1 MKINSGVKIA
11 PDYRISRIIKGGWH
25 LAGGHGEIDRSKA
38 IDDMATFVESGIT
51 TFDCADIYTG
61 VEELIGDFR
70 RAYPELAKRIQVHT
84 KFVPDYDK
92 LQTLEP
98 AYIETII
105 DRSRSRLGVDALDLV
120 QFHWWDTN
128 VKKYVQTAL
137 ELKRLRDAG
146 KIRHIGLTN
155 FNTACTNE
163 ILEAGVPLI
172 STQVQY
178 SVLDNRPTRALGDF
192 CARHGIAL
200 LCYGSL
206 AGGFLSN
213 DWFRKLEPTG
223 VFENRS
229 HAKYKLM
236 IDDFGGWDLFQ
247 ELLGTLEGIAQIHGV
262 SIGQIASS
270 WTLHQPGVAAVIVGA
285 TSTRHLTQNLRIPNI
300 QLSSHDLEAIRRI
313 TDQRSGPHGDVYDLE
328 RDKDGRHGRI
338 MKYNLNEDKA

>member
-1 MKINSGVKIA
+1 MSLERQEIA
-11 PDYRISRIIKGGWH
+11 PGYSISRVIKGGWH
-25 LAGGHGEIDRSKA
+25 LAGGHGQIDRTRA
-38 IDDMATFVESGIT
+38 IDDMASFVEAGIT

-92 LQTLEP
+92 LQDLEP
-98 AYIETII
+98 ASIESII
-105 DRSRSRLGVDALDLV
+105 DRSRTRLGVDALDLV

-128 VKKYVQTAL
+128 VKKYVQAAL

-155 FNTACTNE
+155 FNTACTKE
-163 ILEAGVPLI
+163 ILEAGVPVV

-178 SVLDNRPTRALGDF
+178 SVLDQRPTRELADDCVQNGV
-192 CARHGIAL
+192 AL

-206 AGGFLSN
+206 AGGLLS
-213 DWFRKLEPTG
+213 DEWLGKPKPTEP
-223 VFENRS
+223 FENRS
-229 HAKYKLM
+229 HTKYEL
-236 IDDFGGWDLFQ
+236 IIEDFGGWELFQ
-247 ELLGTLEGIAQIHGV
+247 ELLGTLQGIADQHGS

-270 WTLHQPGVAAVIVGA
+270 WTLHQPGVAAAIVGA
-285 TSTRHLTQNLRIPNI
+285 TSTRHLTQNLRIPAI
-300 QLSSHDLEAIRRI
+300 QLSPDDLAAIRRVTI
-313 TDQRSGPHGDVYDLE
+313 RRSGPKGDVYDLE

-338 MKYNLNEDKA
+338 MKYNLNEDRT

>member
-1 MKINSGVKIA
+1 MTLERMTIA
-11 PDYRISRIIKGGWH
+11 PSYSISRVIKGGWH
-25 LAGGHGEIDRSKA
+25 LAGGHGEIDRTQA
-38 IDDMATFVESGIT
+38 IDDMAVFIESGIT

-70 RAYPELAKRIQVHT
+70 RAHPELAKRVQVHT

-92 LQTLEP
+92 LQDLQP
-98 AYIETII
+98 AHIESII

-137 ELKRLRDAG
+137 ELKRLRDIG

-155 FNTACTNE
+155 FNTACTKE

-178 SVLDNRPTRALGDF
+178 SVLDNRPSRTLGDF
-192 CARHGIAL
+192 CDQNGIAL

-206 AGGFLSN
+206 AGGFLSH
-213 DWFRKLEPTG
+213 DWLGKPEPMG
-223 VFENRS
+223 PFENRS
-229 HAKYKLM
+229 HTKYKLM
-236 IDDFGGWDLFQ
+236 IDDFGGWELFQ
-247 ELLGTLEGIAQIHGV
+247 ELLGTLEGIAQTHGV

-285 TSTRHLTQNLRIPNI
+285 TSTRHLKDNLRIPTI
-300 QLSSHDLEAIRRI
+300 QLSSHDLQAIQRI

>member
-1 MKINSGVKIA
+1 MTLERVNIVPGYS
-11 PDYRISRIIKGGWH
+11 ISRIIKGGWH

-98 AYIETII
+98 AYIESII

-137 ELKRLRDAG
+137 ELKRLQDAG

-155 FNTACTNE
+155 FNTACTKE
-163 ILEAGVPLI
+163 ILEAGVPI
-172 STQVQY
+172 VSTQIQY
-178 SVLDNRPTRALGDF
+178 SVLDDRPSKELAGYCVQNGVAF
-192 CARHGIAL
+192 

-206 AGGFLSN
+206 AGGFLS
-213 DWFRKLEPTG
+213 DEWFRKLEPTG
-223 VFENRS
+223 TFENRS
-229 HAKYKLM
+229 HTKYKLM

-247 ELLGTLEGIAQIHGV
+247 ELLGTLEKIAQIHGV

-285 TSTRHLTQNLRIPNI
+285 TSTRHLAENLRIPNI